1 LPSETLPIMNV
12 QSANK
17 VATPPVD
24 LRERRVRRYAARY
37 FGVAGRGVYIEALT
51 PDASTRTYFRIY
63 PKGSANESLIVSL
76 YPAPFNPKDNSF
88 LDVTRLFS
96 KTSLPV
102 PKVIDA
108 KGTEGIIL
116 QEDLGDCSL
125 AQWLEQHASDA
136 EASREMIG
144 NAIELIARIQAASEM
159 AVSTRSVAGKL
170 AFDADKLGWELNY
183 FCDHFFGSFLH
194 KEFSESEEQAIR
206 LDLTDLATELAAR
219 PRVLCHRD
227 FHAMNLMVDSR
238 GALRIIDH
246 QDARMG
252 PVTYDL
258 VPLLVERRLEPV
270 EEAVIRQY
278 QESFLEARS
287 KQRLPQL
294 DANEL
299 RYEFNLMTVQRQ
311 LKATGTF
318 SYQTC
323 VVGRAEYYEK
333 YIKPSV
339 STVLRALGEPG
350 MKEYPAL
357 RAALEAYAK

>member
-1 LPSETLPIMNV
+1 MNI
-12 QSANK
+12 QIADK
-17 VATPPVD
+17 AAARPVD
-24 LRERRVRRYAARY
+24 LSERRVRRYAGRY
-37 FGVAGRGVYIEALT
+37 FGVAPRTVHVEALT

-63 PKGSANESLIVSL
+63 PKRGSTESLIVSL
-76 YPAPFNPKDNSF
+76 YPAPFNPKDSSF
-88 LDVTRLFS
+88 LDVTRLFT
-96 KTSLPV
+96 KANLPV
-102 PKVIDA
+102 PKVIDVR
-108 KGTEGIIL
+108 GTDGIIL

-125 AQWLEQHASDA
+125 AQWLEQHAEDSTA
-136 EASREMIG
+136 TREMIER
-144 NAIELIARIQAASEM
+144 AIQLIARIQAASDL
-159 AVSTRSVAGKL
+159 AVSTRSVVGRL

-183 FCDHFFGSFLH
+183 FCDHFFRSFLH
-194 KEFSESEEQAIR
+194 REFTESEEQAIK
-206 LDLTDLATELAAR
+206 LDLTDIATELAAR

-238 GALRIIDH
+238 GALRVIDH

-252 PVTYDL
+252 PLTYDL

-270 EEAVIRQY
+270 DEALIMGY
-278 QESFLEARS
+278 QESFLEARARE
-287 KQRLPQL
+287 KLGPV
-294 DANEL
+294 DAAEL

-339 STVLRALGEPG
+339 ATVLRALVEPG

-357 RAALEAYAK
+357 RGALEGFLVAAPA